1 MYKFLPI
8 LLFAYALAITTED
21 IYDNSW
27 ALIIGIDKYENVSN
41 LDYAVED
48 AKSVKKLLIEQFNF
62 PSDNVTLLLNQK
74 ANYTKIKKA
83 LSHVMKQAG
92 EKDRILIFFAGHG
105 ATIDLPESGE
115 MGFLIPADGEKDD
128 LYATSLEM
136 DELRKVSSLSKAK
149 HILYLVDACYGGL
162 AATNTRGLQTS
173 TPGFIN
179 KITHDKSR
187 QIITAGGRG
196 EKVIE
201 KAEWG
206 HSAFTLNLLRG
217 LKDWMAD
224 INTDGI
230 ITGEELGLFLKNRV
244 TIDSENLQTPQVR
257 RFTSHEGEFVFIGKD
272 MKLSENNNDNNNDKI
287 NVDKKVILNL
297 LSQIDNIDEIISG
310 CIDSK
315 ASNYDSD
322 ALIDDGSCVFGNVGD
337 IDIYMNYYKPELQ
350 EIDVMFKAM
359 VNQYYDGIAGFQ
371 FTITG
376 ATVTDASG
384 GAAAEAGFH
393 IRAGAAGVI
402 GFSLE
407 AEIIPINSK
416 SAILVTLSLD
426 DVSNEICLTNIILA
440 ASGGDKINS
449 IGENCL
455 SIK

>member
-1 MYKFLPI
+1 MYKLLPI
-8 LLFAYALAITTED
+8 LLFAYGLAVTTDD

-27 ALIIGIDKYENVSN
+27 ALIIGIDKYQNVSN
-41 LDYAVED
+41 LDYAVDD
-48 AKSVKKLLIEQFNF
+48 ARSVKRLLIEQFNF
-62 PSDNVTLLLNQK
+62 PSDNITLLLNQK
-74 ANYTKIKKA
+74 AKYTKIKKA

-136 DELRKVSSLSKAK
+136 DELRKVSSLSQAK

-162 AATNTRGLQTS
+162 AATNTRGLDAS

-179 KITHDKSR
+179 KITRDKSR

-217 LKDWMAD
+217 LQDWMAD
-224 INTDGI
+224 VNMDGI

-244 TIDSENLQTPQVR
+244 TKDSDNQQTPQSR
-257 RFTSHEGEFVFIGKD
+257 RFTSHEGEFVFFNKEVEF
-272 MKLSENNNDNNNDKI
+272 SDNFDDNDKVS
-287 NVDKKVILNL
+287 VDKKVIRDL

-310 CIDSK
+310 CTDSR
-315 ASNYDSD
+315 ADNYDPN
-322 ALIDDGSCVFGNVGD
+322 ALKDDESCVYSDFPGG
-337 IDIYMNYYKPELQ
+337 IDLKLNNYLPDSQ
-350 EIDVMFKAM
+350 QIDVLFKLM
-359 VNQYYDGIAGFQ
+359 VESESSNELAGFQ
-371 FTITG
+371 FNVTG
-376 ATVTDASG
+376 ATVTEASG
-384 GAAAEAGFH
+384 GDAEEAGFMVSSSTTT
-393 IRAGAAGVI
+393 VI
-402 GFSLE
+402 GFSLQGDTISVGD
-407 AEIIPINSK
+407 APNV
-416 SAILVTLSLD
+416 LVTLSLG
-426 DVSNEICLTNIILA
+426 DVSDEICLAEIIL
-440 ASGGDKINS
+440 SDKW
-449 IGENCL
+449 GEEIITNGAYCL

>member
-8 LLFAYALAITTED
+8 LLFAYGLALTTD
-21 IYDNSW
+21 DFYDNSY
-27 ALIIGIDKYENVSN
+27 ALIIGIDKYKNVSN
-41 LDYAVED
+41 LDYAVDD
-48 AKSVKKLLIEQFNF
+48 AKSVKKLLIEQFKF
-62 PSDNVTLLLNQK
+62 PPDNVTLLLNQK
-74 ANYTKIKKA
+74 ASYTKIKKA

-136 DELRKVSSLSKAK
+136 DELRKVSSLSQAK

-162 AATNTRGLQTS
+162 AATNTRGLDAS

-179 KITHDKSR
+179 KITRDKSR

-224 INTDGI
+224 MNMDGI

-244 TIDSENLQTPQVR
+244 TKDSDNLQTPQVR
-257 RFTSHEGEFVFIGKD
+257 RFTSHEGEFVFFNKEVEF
-272 MKLSENNNDNNNDKI
+272 SDNFDDNDKVS
-287 NVDKKVILNL
+287 VDKKVIRDL

-310 CIDSK
+310 CTDSR
-315 ASNYDSD
+315 ADNYDPN
-322 ALIDDGSCVFGNVGD
+322 ALKGDESCVYSDLPGG
-337 IDIYMNYYKPELQ
+337 IDFLLNNYLPDSQ
-350 EIDVMFKAM
+350 QIDVLFKLMIESASS
-359 VNQYYDGIAGFQ
+359 NELAGFQ
-371 FTITG
+371 LVVTG
-376 ATVTDASG
+376 ATVTDVSG
-384 GAAAEAGFH
+384 GVAEEAGFMLTSSATT
-393 IRAGAAGVI
+393 IL
-402 GFSLE
+402 GFSLLNDTISVGD
-407 AEIIPINSK
+407 APNV
-416 SAILVTLSLD
+416 LVTLSLD
-426 DVSNEICLTNIILA
+426 DVSDEICLAEINLSNRVGEVILSNGA
-440 ASGGDKINS
+440 Y
-449 IGENCL
+449 CL